1 MFSDVLKELR
11 AKTGIS
17 QLKLAKAI
25 GVSNGNIGD
34 WERGRSKPGY
44 DAIVAL
50 SRFFGISS
58 DSLLELSNLDDLI
71 LDDPISET
79 CTFPDVL
86 KNLRSKRNI
95 SQAKLAEEIGVSPGN
110 VGNWESGLSKPGYD
124 ALIKLS
130 KYFNVSA
137 DFLLELSN
145 PCNPSSENCTFTRT
159 SRNPATIGEG
169 ADTSKSSVFF
179 RINTLIRKQG
189 LSLSKVEKECGL
201 GNGTIKRWESQ
212 SPRLDKLVSV
222 ARFLDVSLDFL
233 VFGISHPTS
242 SREPD
247 LNMLKQEQGLDG
259 ELVALS
265 EMESD
270 LITMM
275 RLLPAAQ
282 KKDLFD
288 YVYFR
293 YVQHVEQE
301 KGSIYSTYFDDDAE
315 RNEGES
321 GSSIA

>member
-1 MFSDVLKELR
+1 MFSEILKELR
-11 AKTGIS
+11 KKNNVS
-17 QLKLAKAI
+17 QIDLSRSI
-25 GVSNGNIGD
+25 GVSTGNISD

-44 DAIVAL
+44 DALISL
-50 SRFFGISS
+50 SRFFDISS
-58 DSLLELSNLDDLI
+58 
-71 LDDPISET
+71 
-79 CTFPDVL
+79 
-86 KNLRSKRNI
+86 
-95 SQAKLAEEIGVSPGN
+95 
-110 VGNWESGLSKPGYD
+110 
-124 ALIKLS
+124 
-130 KYFNVSA
+130 
-137 DFLLELSN
+137 DFLLELSQSTTLF
-145 PCNPSSENCTFTRT
+145 PGSGTSSQISEDPPAIQETALQNSISIFNRIENLVKKKGLTL
-159 SRNPATIGEG
+159 SR
-169 ADTSKSSVFF
+169 
-179 RINTLIRKQG
+179 
-189 LSLSKVEKECGL
+189 VERECGL
-201 GNGTIKRWESQ
+201 GNGTIKRWENQ

-233 VFGISHPTS
+233 VFGISHPAS

-247 LNMLKQEQGLDG
+247 LNMLKQEQGLNG

-301 KGSIYSTYFDDDAE
+301 KGSIYSTYFDDGAE